1 MDSTMKDQRRPRR
14 RYSAALTFACAT
26 CARADTGIP
35 QRRWSFSISR
45 AISLRRPSLTPWADL
60 LTPRCQPPARRSRE
74 KSIALQNEVCQR
86 YLGTITRGGASKQSD
101 QSDQKI
107 DDDMSKS
114 NPSTLLTP
122 AAPPRQS
129 TPTCT
134 SASASSDATTYF
146 VSSHKTKG
154 TRPYMEDEFIVSNGG
169 KFCAVFDGH
178 GGSAVSR
185 YLRQNLYASLQA
197 ALPAAAA
204 AEAIET
210 RNDESSDQDEQTD
223 DDAVASD
230 KVKKPAMSTAPSVTA
245 CINALQTAFEK
256 VNAEVNRISHWS
268 YQGSTAVAVM
278 IHEGTVDEDGL
289 LQRTL
294 ISANVGDSRAILCKR
309 DGTVVQL
316 TRDHKP
322 NDIMERNRIEAIGG
336 SVDWCG
342 MRDTDGKPIEG
353 TGVYRINGN
362 LAVARAIGDR
372 AEKPCVS
379 SEVEISTYNISG
391 DRMGDIVL
399 LASDGLWDVMENEDV
414 ADFVRQKLQEVVV
427 DAPGAIDEG
436 ESVALEAKQL
446 RKQWKRVAELVVDEA
461 LKRGSTDNVSVVIIM
476 IG

>member
-1 MDSTMKDQRRPRR
+1 MNSTMKSSTRR
-14 RYSAALTFACAT
+14 RKRYGTVLLVACTT
-26 CARADTGIP
+26 CARAG
-35 QRRWSFSISR
+35 SSSR
-45 AISLRRPSLTPWADL
+45 PRQLHAISLRPWQN
-60 LTPRCQPPARRSRE
+60 LTPRVDVLTPRLQLPTRSRE
-74 KSIALQNEVCQR
+74 QRIDLQSDIYQR
-86 YLGTITRGGASKQSD
+86 YLGIISRGGASKQSD
-101 QSDQKI
+101 QSDQTDEI
-107 DDDMSKS
+107 SKS
-114 NPSTLLTP
+114 DSSTPSAP

-129 TPTCT
+129 T
-134 SASASSDATTYF
+134 SASFDTTTYF

-154 TRPYMEDEFIVSNGG
+154 ARPYMEDELIVNNGG
-169 KFCAVFDGH
+169 KFAAVFDGH

-204 AEAIET
+204 AAAEAMKSNEDG
-210 RNDESSDQDEQTD
+210 N
-223 DDAVASD
+223 DDANEVNNGDGTTND
-230 KVKKPAMSTAPSVTA
+230 KVKKPPIPSAQSVIA
-245 CINALQTAFEK
+245 CINSFQAAFEK
-256 VNAEVNRISHWS
+256 VAAEVNRISHWS

-278 IHEGTVDEDGL
+278 IHEDAVDEDGM

-322 NDIMERNRIEAIGG
+322 NDVIERNRIEASGG

-342 MRDTDGKPIEG
+342 MSDANGNPIEG

-379 SEVEISTYNISG
+379 SEAEISTYDISG
-391 DRMGDIVL
+391 DRTGDIIL

-414 ADFVRQKLQEVVV
+414 ANFVRQKLQEVVV
-427 DAPGAIDEG
+427 DAPGALDEG

-446 RKQWKRVAELVVDEA
+446 RMQWKRVADLVVDEA
-461 LKRGSTDNVSVVIIM
+461 LQRGSTDNVSVVIIM